1 VRRNLR
7 TTEIARQGDAHRI
20 IGRSRA
26 AIMIRGRTL
35 TFAGILSQAEAQFDL
50 LLVLAAGA
58 LLRCG
63 AGFCDVMVRD

>member
-1 VRRNLR
+1 
-7 TTEIARQGDAHRI
+7 
-20 IGRSRA
+20 
-26 AIMIRGRTL
+26 MIRGRTL